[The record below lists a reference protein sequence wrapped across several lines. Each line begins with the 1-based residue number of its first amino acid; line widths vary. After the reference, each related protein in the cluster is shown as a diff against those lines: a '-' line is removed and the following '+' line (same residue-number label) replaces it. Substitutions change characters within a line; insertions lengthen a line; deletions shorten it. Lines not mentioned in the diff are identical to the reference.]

1 MHFLDA
7 VTTAYEYQGFWGSFW
22 DIIWWFLWIFFFIA
36 YLFALF
42 AVIGDLFRDHKLNG
56 WWKAVWIIFLIF
68 VPFLTLLVY
77 LIARGNGMAERG
89 AKQAAEL
96 QSAQD
101 AYIKSVAGSG
111 GASAAD
117 EIAKAKGLLDAGT
130 ITQAEYDA
138 LKAKALELI
147 STRAAT
153 RRTAKRPC
161 PPSRVD
167 GGVSGRRVDDAR
179 DHLVGRGVLAR
190 AGWACPGRGSRS
202 SR

>member
-1 MHFLDA
+1 MRLAEA
-7 VTTAYEYQGFWGSFW
+7 VNTAYEYQGFWGSFW
-22 DIIWWFLWIFFFIA
+22 DIIWWFLWIFFFMA

-42 AVIGDLFRDHKLNG
+42 AVIGDLFRDHTLNG
-56 WWKAVWIIFLIF
+56 WLKAVWIIFLIF

-77 LIARGNGMAERG
+77 LIARGNSMAQRS

-101 AYIKSVAGSG
+101 AYIKSVAGSGG

-138 LKAKALELI
+138 LKAKAL
-147 STRAAT
+147 
-153 RRTAKRPC
+153 
-161 PPSRVD
+161 
-167 GGVSGRRVDDAR
+167 G
-179 DHLVGRGVLAR
+179 
-190 AGWACPGRGSRS
+190 
-202 SR
+202 